1 MSQIPKL
8 KSFQTPENYF
18 EELPEKILSKAK
30 RPKPI
35 PAWTW
40 AAAAV
45 VIVGIGLWQ
54 VDVYKVNKSN
64 LVGPEEEALL
74 YIESEQ
80 WSTEDVLSLSEDPN
94 ALLDQII
101 EEEYAKT
108 APLWTEEETWF

>member
-1 MSQIPKL
+1 MQQIPKL
-8 KSFQTPENYF
+8 KPFQTPENYF
-18 EELPEKILSKAK
+18 EELPEKILAKAT
-30 RPKPI
+30 RPKVNPS
-35 PAWTW
+35 WLW

-45 VIVGIGLWQ
+45 VLLGFGLGQ
-54 VDVYKVNKSN
+54 AGGFYEDKPI
-64 LVGPEEEALL
+64 LVSPEEEALL

-101 EEEYAKT
+101 EEEYAKS

>member
-1 MSQIPKL
+1 MVL
-8 KSFQTPENYF
+8 
-18 EELPEKILSKAK
+18 LG
-30 RPKPI
+30 
-35 PAWTW
+35 
-40 AAAAV
+40 V
-45 VIVGIGLWQ
+45 GLWQ
-54 VDVYKVNKSN
+54 AGGFYEDKPI
-64 LVGPEEEALL
+64 LVSPEEEALL

>member
-1 MSQIPKL
+1 MQQIPKQ
-8 KSFQTPENYF
+8 KPFQTPENYF
-18 EELPEKILSKAK
+18 EELPEKILAKAN
-30 RPKPI
+30 RPKSI

-45 VIVGIGLWQ
+45 VLLGFGLWQ
-54 VDVYKVNKSN
+54 TGVFYEDKPI
-64 LVGPEEEALL
+64 LVSPEEEALL

>member
-1 MSQIPKL
+1 MQQIPKL
-8 KSFQTPENYF
+8 KPFPTPDNYF
-18 EELPEKILSKAK
+18 EELPEKILAK
-30 RPKPI
+30 TTRPKVNPSW
-35 PAWTW
+35 PW

-45 VIVGIGLWQ
+45 VLLGFGLWQ
-54 VDVYKVNKSN
+54 AGGFNTNPSTVITA
-64 LVGPEEEALL
+64 EEEALL
-74 YIESEQ
+74 YIDSEQ

>member
-1 MSQIPKL
+1 MKQIPKL
-8 KSFQTPENYF
+8 NPFQTPQNYF
-18 EELPEKILSKAK
+18 EELPEKILSKAT

-35 PAWTW
+35 PFWNW

-45 VIVGIGLWQ
+45 VLLGIGLWQ
-54 VDVYKVNKSN
+54 AGGFNENKPI
-64 LVGPEEEALL
+64 LVSPEEEALL
-74 YIESEQ
+74 YIESAQ

-94 ALLDQII
+94 ALLDEII

>member
-1 MSQIPKL
+1 MQKIPKL
-8 KSFQTPENYF
+8 KPFHTPENYF
-18 EELPEKILSKAK
+18 EELPENILVKIT
-30 RPKPI
+30 RPKANPSW
-35 PAWTW
+35 PW

-45 VIVGIGLWQ
+45 VLLGFGLWQ
-54 VDVYKVNKSN
+54 TGGYYEDKSI
-64 LVGPEEEALL
+64 LVSPEEEAML

-101 EEEYAKT
+101 EEEYAKS

>member
-8 KSFQTPENYF
+8 KPFQTPDNYF
-18 EELPEKILSKAK
+18 EELPEKILAKAK
-30 RPKPI
+30 RPKSI
-35 PAWTW
+35 PTWSW

-45 VIVGIGLWQ
+45 VLLGVGLWQ
-54 VDVYKVNKSN
+54 AGGFNENKPI
-64 LVGPEEEALL
+64 LVSTEEEALL

>member
-1 MSQIPKL
+1 MQQIPKL
-8 KSFQTPENYF
+8 KPFQTPENYF

-30 RPKPI
+30 RSKSI
-35 PAWTW
+35 PSWTW
-40 AAAAV
+40 AAAAAV
-45 VIVGIGLWQ
+45 LLGIGLWQ
-54 VDVYKVNKSN
+54 AGGFNENKPI
-64 LVGPEEEALL
+64 LVSPEEEALL

>member
-1 MSQIPKL
+1 MQQIPKL
-8 KSFQTPENYF
+8 KPFQTPENYF

-30 RPKPI
+30 RSKPI
-35 PAWTW
+35 PSWTW
-40 AAAAV
+40 AAAAAV
-45 VIVGIGLWQ
+45 LLGIGLWQ
-54 VDVYKVNKSN
+54 AGEINENKPN
-64 LVGPEEEALL
+64 LVSPEEEALL

>member
-1 MSQIPKL
+1 MSKIPKL
-8 KSFQTPENYF
+8 KPFQTPDNYF
-18 EELPEKILSKAK
+18 EELPEKILAKAK
-30 RPKPI
+30 RPKSI
-35 PAWTW
+35 PTWSW

-45 VIVGIGLWQ
+45 VLLGVGLWQ
-54 VDVYKVNKSN
+54 AGGFYEDKPI
-64 LVGPEEEALL
+64 LVSPEEEALL

-101 EEEYAKT
+101 EEEYAKS

>member
-1 MSQIPKL
+1 MQQIPKL
-8 KSFQTPENYF
+8 KPFQTPENYF
-18 EELPEKILSKAK
+18 EELPEKILAKAK
-30 RPKPI
+30 GPKPI
-35 PAWTW
+35 PSWTW

-45 VIVGIGLWQ
+45 VLLGIGLWQ
-54 VDVYKVNKSN
+54 AGEINENKPN
-64 LVGPEEEALL
+64 LVSPEEEALL

>member
-18 EELPEKILSKAK
+18 EELPEKILAKAK
-30 RPKPI
+30 RRKPI

-45 VIVGIGLWQ
+45 VLLGVGLWQ
-54 VDVYKVNKSN
+54 AGGIYEEKPV
-64 LVGPEEEALL
+64 LVSPEAEALL

>member
-1 MSQIPKL
+1 MSQIPKQ
-8 KSFQTPENYF
+8 KPFQTPDNYF
-18 EELPEKILSKAK
+18 EELPEKILTKANL
-30 RPKPI
+30 PKSLPSW
-35 PAWTW
+35 PW

-45 VIVGIGLWQ
+45 VLLGFGLWQ
-54 VDVYKVNKSN
+54 AGGSFEDEPILESP
-64 LVGPEEEALL
+64 GEEAVL